1 MRFYP
6 DNFYHIYNR
15 GINQQQIFFQQRN
28 YEFFVS
34 KIVSEIKPTCEI
46 IAYCLMPNHFHL
58 LIYVNAKSIGLNEIQ
73 NQQVLTRKL
82 GTLQSSYTQAIN
94 KQENRT
100 GSLFQQKCK
109 AKIIENSINTCFHYI
124 HQNPLK
130 AKLVTKLEEWEY
142 SSFKS
147 YFNNN
152 DRICSLSL
160 ARELIGLENNPH
172 QFYKES
178 NSLIEDVYLQK
189 II

>member
-15 GINQQQIFFQQRN
+15 GINQQQTFFQQRN

-58 LIYVNAKSIGLNEIQ
+58 LIYVAAKSIGLNEIQ

-109 AKIIENSINTCFHYI
+109 AKIIENSANTCFHYI

-130 AKLVTKLEEWEY
+130 ARLVIKLEDWEY
-142 SSFKS
+142 SSFGS
-147 YFNNN
+147 YLNNN
-152 DRICSLSL
+152 YRICNLSL
-160 ARELIGLENNPH
+160 ARELIGLEDNPH